1 MHILQI
7 YKDYPPVLGGIEHH
21 IRDLSEGLLDRG
33 FQITVLVTTPDALT
47 TIEHRRTGLEIIR
60 VRRDITVAST
70 PLSLDFVHQAE
81 QLRPAVIHLH
91 FPYPLGDLAALR
103 VPGRPPLVVT
113 YHSDIVR
120 QRVLGQLYRPLM
132 RHTLGRAA
140 CILATSPDYV
150 QSSVILQNY
159 THKIRIIP
167 LGIDIERFA
176 QLPERQTLG
185 LRASLHAR
193 SEDVL
198 LLFVGRL
205 RYYKGLHVLL
215 EAMPHIMH
223 AQLLL
228 AGSGPEELGLRGQ
241 VQALGLQQR
250 VHFLGDVSEALL
262 PALYRAADIFVL
274 PAHMRAEALGLAQ
287 IEAMASGLPCVST
300 RLGTGTTYANCH
312 GVTGLSVAPGNV
324 ADLARAINTLVAD
337 PALRRRYAVAAQH
350 RVRALF
356 SREAMVDAVAAVYR
370 EVGRV
375 GECSFEF

>member
-21 IRDLSEGLLDRG
+21 IRDLSEGLLDHG
-33 FQITVLVTTPDALT
+33 FQITVLVTTADAVT
-47 TIEHRRTGLEIIR
+47 TLERIHTGLEIIR
-60 VRRDITVAST
+60 VRRDLAVAST
-70 PLSLDFVHQAE
+70 PLSIDFVRQAQ
-81 QLRPAVIHLH
+81 QLHPDVIHLH
-91 FPYPLGDLAALR
+91 FPYPPGDLAALR
-103 VPGRPPLVVT
+103 VPGRPPLIVT

-120 QRVLGQLYRPLM
+120 QRTLRQLYYPLM

-140 CILATSPDYV
+140 RILATSPDYV

-159 THKIRIIP
+159 SHKIRIIP

-176 QLPERQTLG
+176 QLPERQILG
-185 LRASLHAR
+185 LGAGLHAGT
-193 SEDVL
+193 EDVL

-205 RYYKGLHVLL
+205 RYYKGLHILL

-228 AGSGPEELGLRGQ
+228 AGSGPEEQGLRAQ

-250 VHFLGDVSEALL
+250 VHFLGDVSDALL

-274 PAHMRAEALGLAQ
+274 PAHVRAEALGLAQ

-300 RLGTGTTYANCH
+300 RLGTGTTYANRH
-312 GVTGLSVAPGNV
+312 GITGLSVAPGNV

-337 PALRRRYAVAAQH
+337 PALRRRYAAAAQ
-350 RVRALF
+350 RRARALF
-356 SREAMVDAVAAVYR
+356 SRETMVDAVAEVYR
-370 EVGRV
+370 EVMVSR
-375 GECSFEF
+375 